1 MATPQNSSLEELI
14 TCFFDTVEELGQFLP
29 IGAGNMTAPFRR
41 LLDHEQHMTAVL
53 TRNNQSRLVVDVLAE
68 RQTRSHY
75 QREVLLRREADQVVV
90 EYGMLQVDRNRLP
103 AIVNDAIACAD
114 RPFGQLVQDLTLT
127 SSVTVEQFW
136 RIEVGAQIAVRTE
149 LGIGE
154 VTFGRLVSIEI
165 AGSSAVQA
173 LEILMP
179 DQARVLASGAHP
191 A

>member
-1 MATPQNSSLEELI
+1 
-14 TCFFDTVEELGQFLP
+14 
-29 IGAGNMTAPFRR
+29 
-41 LLDHEQHMTAVL
+41 
-53 TRNNQSRLVVDVLAE
+53 
-68 RQTRSHY
+68 
-75 QREVLLRREADQVVV
+75 
-90 EYGMLQVDRNRLP
+90 
-103 AIVNDAIACAD
+103 
-114 RPFGQLVQDLTLT
+114 GQLVQDLTLT